1 VPEFAWKAGG
11 QYEKELQDS
20 RTQLLPSQAPK
31 PLFRWTKFYEQKPG
45 AAVHAEIPRFDCM
58 LRLVEMIENFIPR
71 LLGWVPVSWRRAII
85 GRPDNPSR
93 VATLVHNLLNRVAP
107 AESKVFACQ
116 GALEGYRMSIDW
128 NRFRSFV
135 YGTWEP
141 EVIQAVTATVKE
153 GMTVVDIGAHIGYYS
168 LLFAKCVGPAGRVF
182 SFEPVPENFA
192 LLRKN
197 IQLNELNQVQTF
209 PQAIFSGKKEISIA
223 VPDES
228 PNSGDGSVVHNHGA
242 RQYLVPAITLDSFC
256 VPSGVRPDILK
267 MDVEGAEYD
276 VLIGAQETI
285 SRCRPKLLIELHH
298 FDGNVA
304 AHPVPDLLAG
314 WGYQIEWIDR
324 WPLTSHILA
333 TSVTESSLRSLAAES
348 GTV

>member
-1 VPEFAWKAGG
+1 
-11 QYEKELQDS
+11 
-20 RTQLLPSQAPK
+20 
-31 PLFRWTKFYEQKPG
+31 
-45 AAVHAEIPRFDCM
+45 M
-58 LRLVEMIENFIPR
+58 LENFIPR
-71 LLGWVPVSWRRAII
+71 ILGWVPIGLRRALI
-85 GRPDNPSR
+85 GHPEDPSR
-93 VATLVHNLLNRVAP
+93 LATLAHNLLNRVPP
-107 AESKVFACQ
+107 ARSQVFACR
-116 GALEGYRMSIDW
+116 GVLEGYSMCTEWS
-128 NRFRSFV
+128 RFRSLV

-141 EVIQAVTATVKE
+141 EVTSTISSIVKP
-153 GMTVVDIGAHIGYYS
+153 GMTVIDIGAHIGYYS
-168 LLFAKCVGPAGRVF
+168 LLFAKRVGPNGRVF

-197 IQLNELNQVQTF
+197 IQLNELSQVQVF
-209 PQAIFSGKKEISIA
+209 PQAVFSDKKEISIA

-228 PNSGDGSVVHNHGA
+228 PNSGEGSVIHRHGA
-242 RQYLVPAITLDSFC
+242 RRYLVPAITLDSFC

-276 VLIGAQETI
+276 VLLGAKETI

-314 WGYQIEWIDR
+314 WSYQIEWIDR
-324 WPLTSHILA
+324 SPLTSHILA
-333 TSVTESSLRSLAAES
+333 TSVTETSLRPLAAES